1 MRHSELITLKPSFA
15 LFRSSKMSSG
25 IGNTQNHYQLICL
38 DRIYLVKSKKI
49 LQENI
54 LMDSFDSVLI
64 NFIEEKSIQIFFT
77 E

>member
-1 MRHSELITLKPSFA
+1 MP
-15 LFRSSKMSSG
+15 SG

-38 DRIYLVKSKKI
+38 DRIYLVQSKKI